1 MTSSHDKRGT
11 TELSSSPKVSTAS
24 DRVYDRMFAYIAV
37 LTAVLAV
44 YSVTLFYPEA
54 VTSTVIQWVLA
65 AIAIAVFVAS
75 VLLIPRGVKATGS
88 QGRNEMVTDT
98 LFLLFFDGLTVYL
111 LIEFLIG

>member
-1 MTSSHDKRGT
+1 MTSSHDKREGT
-11 TELSSSPKVSTAS
+11 PRATTPKACTAT
-24 DRVYDRMFAYIAV
+24 DRVYDRMFAYIDA

-75 VLLIPRGVKATGS
+75 VLLIPRGIKGTGS
-88 QGRNEMVTDT
+88 QGRNDMVTDT
-98 LFLLFFDGLTVYL
+98 LFLLFFGGLAAYLVIDGLTS
-111 LIEFLIG
+111 